1 MKKHHL
7 AAFLCT
13 LPLLCGCAQPSAVR
27 ELFAMDT
34 YMQLTASG
42 NAAETALD
50 AAQQRILA
58 LESLLAVTD
67 EKSETWAINH
77 ADGVPVE
84 LSADTARLL
93 QTAQEIG
100 AQTDGALDI
109 SLYPVLSAWG
119 FTMDTQNVP
128 DAQTLAQARALVDY
142 RRIVLHEN
150 TVTLPEG
157 MQVDFGALAKGY
169 AGDCAVEILREYGI
183 SSALLN
189 LGGNVQAIGSKP
201 DGSPWNIAVQNP
213 AAPSAPLCSLAVTD
227 AAVITS
233 GNYER
238 YFIAEDG
245 TKYGH
250 ILDPAT
256 GAPVDNELASVTIV
270 GTSGVRCDALSTAL
284 FVLGLEDAA
293 DFWRNSGDFEMLL
306 VTQDDTLYYTQGLS
320 EALTLPDGRTAE
332 VITRD

>member
-1 MKKHHL
+1 MYGKTAGALNAAMGSVLSIWHAHRTASL
-7 AAFLCT
+7 ANPTAPT
-13 LPLLCGCAQPSAVR
+13 LPTEE
-27 ELFAMDT
+27 EL
-34 YMQLTASG
+34 SR
-42 NAAETALD
+42 AAAHTSFD
-50 AAQQRILA
+50 A
-58 LESLLAVTD
+58 LE
-67 EKSETWAINH
+67 I
-77 ADGVPVE
+77 
-84 LSADTARLL
+84 
-93 QTAQEIG
+93 
-100 AQTDGALDI
+100 
-109 SLYPVLSAWG
+109 
-119 FTMDTQNVP
+119 
-128 DAQTLAQARALVDY
+128 DAQT
-142 RRIVLHEN
+142 N
-150 TVTLPEG
+150 TVYISDSEMTLD
-157 MQVDFGALAKGY
+157 VGALAKGY

-213 AAPSAPLCSLAVTD
+213 AAPSSPLCSLAVTD